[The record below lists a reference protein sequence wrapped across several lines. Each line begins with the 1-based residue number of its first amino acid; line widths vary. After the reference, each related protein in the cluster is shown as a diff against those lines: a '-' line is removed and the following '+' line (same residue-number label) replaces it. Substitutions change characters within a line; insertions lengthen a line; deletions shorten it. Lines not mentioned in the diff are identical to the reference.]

1 MASARQGLFI
11 TLEGGEGSGK
21 STQAQDLKELLEVKG
36 FTVTLTREPAGCP
49 VGRRVRELL
58 AEPSLELDPRS
69 ELFLLA
75 AARAQHVAEVI
86 RPALERGEVVIC
98 DRFSDSSVAY
108 QGYGRGLSLDDVR
121 LADRIATEGLVPN
134 LTVLLD
140 VPVEMGLARQE
151 LALSLS
157 KGGENVP
164 DRIGQEGAEFH
175 ERVRQGYLAMATEE
189 PERFLVVDATLPP
202 EEITRTIWRR
212 LELLLSK
219 SRHHPLASEK

>member
-21 STQAQDLKELLEVKG
+21 SSQAQALKALLEAQG
-36 FTVTLTREPAGCP
+36 FTVTLTHEPAGCP
-49 VGRRVRELL
+49 LGRRVRELL
-58 AEPSLELDPRS
+58 TKPSLDLNPRS
-69 ELFLLA
+69 ELLLFV

-108 QGYGRGLSLDDVR
+108 QGYGRGLSLDHVR

-134 LTVLLD
+134 LTVLLN

>member
-108 QGYGRGLSLDDVR
+108 QGYGRGLRLDDVR
-121 LADRIATEGLVPN
+121 LANRIASQGLVPD

-140 VPVEMGLARQE
+140 VPVEVGLARKQ
-151 LALSLS
+151 
-157 KGGENVP
+157 GENAP
-164 DRIGQEGAEFH
+164 DRIGQEGPEFH
-175 ERVRQGYLAMATEE
+175 ERVRQGYLATPAEE
-189 PERFLVVDATLPP
+189 PQRFLVVDATLAP

-212 LELLLSK
+212 LEPLL
-219 SRHHPLASEK
+219 A